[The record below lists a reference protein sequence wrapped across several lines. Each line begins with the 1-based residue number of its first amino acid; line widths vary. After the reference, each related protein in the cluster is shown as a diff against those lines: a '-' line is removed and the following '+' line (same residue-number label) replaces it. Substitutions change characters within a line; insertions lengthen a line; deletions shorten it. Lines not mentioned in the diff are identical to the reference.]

1 MSSTTTA
8 SNRRAAESLGTHS
21 QRLMDQAEQQLVKGN
36 RIHATD
42 KAGGA
47 IAHQLKAI
55 ANQRGWKYETRQQ
68 VYGIVERLARETEDP
83 ELVNHLFSLA
93 NGLHRNYHMDSVPLS
108 RLKYEIG
115 EVKRLV
121 DILNRP
127 ELMRPERQP
136 GRPRDRSHSGRR
148 GAF

>member
-21 QRLMDQAEQQLVKGN
+21 QRLMDHAEQHPAKGD
-36 RIHATD
+36 RLQASD

-47 IAHQLKAI
+47 IAHQIKAI
-55 ANQRGWKYETRQQ
+55 ANQRGWKYETHQQ
-68 VYGIVERLARETEDP
+68 VYGIVERLAREKEDP

-93 NGLHRNYHMDSVPLS
+93 NGLHRNYYIDSVPLS

-115 EVKRLV
+115 EVKRLL

-127 ELMRPERQP
+127 ELMRPKRQP
-136 GRPRDRSHSGRR
+136 GRLRDRSLSRRR
-148 GAF
+148 GAL